1 MIQYPVNVRPDNITF
16 DVNSETP
23 ENRRMQFKFKGDY
36 LQTYALRIYDFDTG
50 ELACPDRVF
59 YDYNTALMSFNKMA
73 YNNDTIINDTVF
85 SGGACANGKKYV
97 MQLLLVNATMT
108 SGGWNADMFVC
119 RGTIQ
124 DDYTIPASVSD
135 PSLVTLEKGI
145 NDIYRWDLDLGNT
158 GERTPMEFT
167 TSNNVTYRLMSMD
180 FVINGEK
187 QLIKEYDYNTGVAK
201 LNGALSTAYPKGTPY
216 QIYAD
221 YLISEQYLFKTA
233 DEPTIAYNSYE
244 VTWYASCFRFNAKYN
259 QAQDIP
265 MKYYSIQLYQ
275 VKDSSTKKLVQ
286 TTEKIY
292 SQKIEYLFTEDYN
305 MAGMGG
311 NNNTH
316 QYQFVITV
324 VMQDGLEYEFT
335 SPVFTQPDRS
345 GEAITHITVH
355 NNQTE
360 TDNGLRVS
368 WGTESHVI
376 SCAFRVYRQQFKEG
390 YTPEGYTSDW
400 GAKELVYDTSY
411 DQGGFNDYTIP
422 NQGKFRY
429 MVVPYQWSTIGYI
442 ENATQVYESMLSDE
456 FTLNMDGYTITAI
469 TDTGYEA
476 DGKPLFRLGG
486 TYKFYI
492 DVDSG
497 TITQNTDKTLHVG
510 YGKYSSLTS
519 TKTQYLS
526 GTLSGLLG
534 FVKCPQ
540 NEYTETPARIQAWRE
555 FITQDCQYILRT
567 PKGDVWVVN
576 VTDNPTT
583 EYLADTPNNPTKFS
597 FSWAECCDINEILVT
612 SNDAQHY
619 PANSRKRS
627 D

>member
-36 LQTYALRIYDFDTG
+36 LQTYAVRIYDFDTG
-50 ELACPDRVF
+50 ELACADRVF
-59 YDYNTALMSFNKMA
+59 YDYNTATMAFNNMA
-73 YNNDTIINDTVF
+73 YNNDTIINDNIF
-85 SGGACANGKKYV
+85 NGGACSNGKKYI
-97 MQLLLVNATMT
+97 MQLLLVNSTMV
-108 SGGWNADMFVC
+108 SAGWNADMFVC

-124 DDYTIPASVSD
+124 EDYTIPASVSD

-145 NDIYRWDLDLGNT
+145 EDIYKWDLDLNNT
-158 GERTPMEFT
+158 GKRTPMEIT
-167 TSNNVTYRLMSMD
+167 TPNNVTYRLMSMD

-187 QLIKEYDYNTGVAK
+187 KLIREYDYTTGVAK
-201 LNGALSTAYPKGTPY
+201 LNGALSTAYPKGTPF

-221 YLISEQYLFKTA
+221 YLISEQYLFRTA
-233 DEPTIAYNSYE
+233 SEPTIANNSYS
-244 VTWYASCFRFNAKYN
+244 VTWYASGFRFNAKYS
-259 QAQDIP
+259 QQQDIP
-265 MKYYSIQLYQ
+265 MKCYKIQLYQ
-275 VKDSSTKKLVQ
+275 VRDSTRYLIK
-286 TTEKIY
+286 TTEDIY
-292 SQKIEYLFTEDYN
+292 SQKIEYRFTEDYN
-305 MAGMGG
+305 MEGMGG
-311 NNNTH
+311 NYESK
-316 QYQFVITV
+316 QYQFIITV
-324 VMQDGLEYEFT
+324 VMQDGLQYKYT

-345 GEAITHITVH
+345 GEIITNVTVH
-355 NNQTE
+355 NNLTE
-360 TDNGLRVS
+360 VNNGLYVS
-368 WGTESHVI
+368 WDTVDDTPPCSFKI
-376 SCAFRVYRQQFKEG
+376 YRQELNDNPISWQ
-390 YTPEGYTSDW
+390 T
-400 GAKELVYDTSY
+400 KELVYDTGGNY
-411 DQGGFNDYTIP
+411 GGFNDFTIP
-422 NQGKFRY
+422 NQGRFRY
-429 MVVPYQWSTIGYI
+429 MIVPYQDNVTSEYI
-442 ENATQVYESMLSDE
+442 ENATQVYESVLTNA

-476 DGKPLFRLGG
+476 DGKPLFSLGN

-519 TKTQYLS
+519 TKSEYLS

-534 FVKCPQ
+534 YVECPQ
-540 NEYTETPARIQAWRE
+540 NEYTETPERIREWRK

-576 VTDNPTT
+576 ITDNPTT

-612 SNDAQHY
+612 SSQDETHY
-619 PANSRKRS
+619 PKNKRKRS